1 MGRTGRERGGGF
13 GTLPQLWQHLGFDF
27 RRAQAWDP
35 MKIWRKREEEEG
47 RKARLVMD
55 SFEVENYN
63 ALSYD
68 DKILDGFYDL
78 YGILV
83 ESSSIKMPSLVDL
96 QGMPVSDSISWEAV
110 LVNKAEDADLLK
122 LEQKAL
128 MMALESRSE
137 SSNFAA
143 SVLVQR
149 LAILVANYM
158 GGIVYDPESMLKS
171 YQNLSNYLRESA
183 GNMVLPLGRL
193 TIGLAQHRALLF
205 KVNNPSSL
213 L

>member
-1 MGRTGRERGGGF
+1 M
-13 GTLPQLWQHLGFDF
+13 
-27 RRAQAWDP
+27 
-35 MKIWRKREEEEG
+35 
-47 RKARLVMD
+47 
-55 SFEVENYN
+55 
-63 ALSYD
+63 
-68 DKILDGFYDL
+68 DGFYDL

-83 ESSSIKMPSLVDL
+83 ESSSVKMPSLVDL
-96 QGMPVSDSISWEAV
+96 RRMPVSDSISWEAV

-171 YQNLSNYLRESA
+171 FQNLSNYLRASA

-193 TIGLAQHRALLF
+193 TIGLARHRALLF
-205 KVNNPSSL
+205 KVNNPPSL